1 MSGPDPNRQRIAV
14 MRPAAARATLVVALA
29 LLAGCANTPAE
40 TVGPAA
46 APSPGP
52 EGALRLAEATLNGG
66 DARAAIDLYRRA
78 AAADPEAIEPRLG
91 LARAYLAVGA
101 LPEARDAFAAV
112 AGREPIEAARGLGRV
127 ALAHGD
133 AVEAKARFGEVLKA
147 HPDDVTALNGV
158 AVALDLEGRHREA
171 QRTYAKALQLA
182 PTNRAVANNAAL
194 SLVLAGD
201 GAAAVARLRELA
213 DTPMA
218 PAAARHNLALAL
230 GLAGDAAA
238 ARDLLEGELDPAALA
253 SNLDFYRAARGPGR
267 LAPAAGIGE

>member
-1 MSGPDPNRQRIAV
+1 MSGPDPNRRRIAV
-14 MRPAAARATLVVALA
+14 MRPAAVRATLVVALA
-29 LLAGCANTPAE
+29 LLAGCANTTAE
-40 TVGPAA
+40 TGGPAG

-66 DARAAIDLYRRA
+66 DARAAIDLYQRA
-78 AAADPEAIEPRLG
+78 AAADPEATEPRLG

-127 ALAHGD
+127 ALAQGD
-133 AVEAKARFGEVLKA
+133 PVEAKARFGEVLKA
-147 HPDDVTALNGV
+147 DPGDVTALNGV

-171 QRTYAKALQLA
+171 QRTYAKALELA

-238 ARDLLEGELDPAALA
+238 ARDLLEGELDPAALD